1 MGLPQR
7 HLTVYDDID
16 LDKVIGTGMVHPAG
30 IDGLDGVVEGHGLGG
45 IETRS
50 DFAYSGDVRM
60 AMGVTLYTTSC

>member
-1 MGLPQR
+1 
-7 HLTVYDDID
+7 
-16 LDKVIGTGMVHPAG
+16 MVHPAG

-60 AMGVTLYTTSC
+60 PMGVTLYTTSC